1 MRLAIL
7 LLLCLFALPAA
18 AQQLQLDR
26 TNAANATVGQLA
38 FLGAVVVPPGLD
50 RLGGLSAISLDKDG
64 KTLTAL
70 SDSGRVFQ
78 GQLRWADGH
87 LVGVSFDHGRRL
99 LDEDGKPVRTRA
111 RYDSEA
117 LTALQEG
124 GGWLIGFERDHRI
137 ERYASWTTAPV
148 PLAAPPGLGGLPR
161 NEGLEALTQ
170 LEDGSILAIAEAAG
184 PDGAHQAW
192 LYKEGAWQGMTYQSA
207 PGLKPVDLGI
217 LPGGDVAV
225 LERGFN
231 LFYGFRTRIARI
243 ALRDMVPGA
252 ALAAATL
259 AQLENPLLT
268 ENFEGMAILNDPDQ
282 SVATLLIVS
291 DNNFNA
297 AQQTILAAFELN
309 SPHLTQP

>member
-1 MRLAIL
+1 MRSAIL
-7 LLLCLFALPAA
+7 VLLCLFALPAA

-26 TNAANATVGQLA
+26 TNAANATVGQLS
-38 FLGAVVVPPGLD
+38 FLGAVVVPPGPD

-117 LTALQEG
+117 LTALQG
-124 GGWLIGFERDHRI
+124 GGWLLGFERDHRI

-148 PLAAPPGLGGLPR
+148 PLAAPPGLGDLPR

-170 LEDGSILAIAEAAG
+170 LEDGSIFTIAEAAG

-192 LYKEGAWQGMTYQSA
+192 LYKEWAWQGMTYQST
-207 PGLKPVDLGI
+207 PGLKPVDLVL
-217 LPGGDVAV
+217 LPGGDAAV

-231 LFYGFRTRIARI
+231 LFHGFRTRIARI
-243 ALRDMVPGA
+243 ARHDMIPGA

-268 ENFEGMAILNDPDQ
+268 ENFEGMAVLNDPDRG
-282 SVATLLIVS
+282 VVTFLIVS

-309 SPHLTQP
+309 SRHLTQP